1 MTIDEAIAH
10 AREVAE
16 KNRNFD
22 VIPEKVMATST
33 FKYNCLK
40 CAEEHEQLAE
50 WLEELKKYR
59 EIGLT
64 QYMIKDLI
72 KSEMQAHKDAVHNA
86 ELLDEYEE
94 IGTIE
99 ECREAVEKQKAVKPL
114 YRHYEDKGNPSYIKI
129 TCPNGCNIQLY
140 PVTDKHFAHEHVY
153 CPKCGQK
160 IDWSDEE

>member
-1 MTIDEAIAH
+1 MTLDEEIAH

-59 EIGLT
+59 EIGLA
-64 QYMIKDLI
+64 QYMIKGII
-72 KSEMQAHKDAVHNA
+72 KSEMQAHEDAVHNA

-94 IGTIE
+94 IGTPD
-99 ECREAVEKQKAVKPL
+99 ECRAAVEKQNAKKPKQD
-114 YRHYEDKGNPSYIKI
+114 EDKFYGCPVCGNVILHKWEKYPTKLMNKK
-129 TCPNGCNIQLY
+129 NGL
-140 PVTDKHFAHEHVY
+140 PY
-153 CPKCGQK
+153 CLGCGQK
-160 IDWSDEE
+160 LDWSDEE